1 MQPDFVKKVSKKSM
15 MRHFGLILFLVL
27 GFNIAQAKEL
37 KVYIDSPEVVLPFPI
52 EEHNDPTGNDPQS
65 FDLGLPSNV
74 TTTVEYDPETGT
86 YIFTETIGEN
96 INYRPPSMMTL
107 EEYLKYMQQKEMEDY
122 WKERV
127 AKANEESGNTSLIPP
142 IKVDSDAFRNIFG
155 SDEISIRPQGSVE
168 LSFGVNHSRY
178 DNPILPENQRKITRF
193 DFNQQ
198 IQLNLVGQIGTRVKL
213 ATNFNT
219 RAAFDFENISNLR
232 HSGDEDDL
240 LQLIELGNIKF
251 PMNTTLIPGSSTLFG
266 AKTRLQFGKLT
277 VDAIASQSRGQR
289 QVINVAGGA
298 QTTQFNVGADS
309 YEQNKHF
316 FLGHHFYDNYDNW
329 MSSLPIVSSPIN
341 ITRIEVWVT
350 NRQNITENTRNFVAF
365 ADLGE
370 ALPQHFQGNPTS
382 SNVSNP
388 LPRNDANNLYDWAV
402 NNPQVRS
409 FFDATSALSS
419 QVVSPGPFN
428 QAFEYE
434 KVENARKLTEQE
446 YTYNALLG
454 YISLNMPLNTD
465 EVLGVAYEYTVNGR
479 TFQVGE
485 FSYDGVNGT
494 DALFLKM
501 LRSTI
506 LSPQMKIWDLMM
518 KNVYS
523 VGGFQLNQQS
533 FRMDVWYNNPE
544 TSLPVNFMPYPVV
557 EEQLLVELLEMDKLN
572 ITDQPFSDGIF
583 DFVPLNLQG
592 NRIVNGGTINP
603 LNGRVYLSTAEPFGR
618 TLKGKLEESGMSPT
632 QAERVAFTELYDSTQ
647 IQAQLLPRKN
657 RYSLRGEFKS
667 SVTGDIPLNALNVP
681 QGGVTVIAGGNPLTE
696 GIDYTVDYSMG
707 RVRILNTSILE
718 SNVPIQIQ
726 VESNS
731 IFGFQQ
737 KTYLGTHFNYR
748 VDKDFNIGATWLNA
762 KEKPLTPKINIGD
775 EPYSNHMI
783 GLNMDIRKEVP
794 LITKLVDALPNIST
808 SAPSF
813 VSFRAEGAYLLPGT
827 PRGLQ
832 GQGGTSYIDD
842 FEASQSL
849 IDLRSQTSWKIASI
863 PQGQADLFPEASLVN
878 DLSAGFNRSL
888 LAWYSIDPL
897 FYQNNNLTP
906 AHIQNDPAM
915 LQDSRMRIVLMN
927 ELFPNLNLQQ
937 FTFNNVPSLD
947 LAFYPRERG
956 MYNYDSNDAFIDE
969 NGLFTNP
976 RRRWGGIMRQ
986 LSTTNFEQANIEFIQ
1001 FWVLDP
1007 FNDDAT
1013 NIVGASNGGD
1023 LYFNLGNVSE
1033 DVLRDSR
1040 KSFEHGLPV
1049 DPNDISTI
1057 DITPW
1062 ARVPKNQTVV
1072 NAFDNDDVARANQD
1086 VGMDGMSSQI
1096 ERDHFQDFI
1105 TWVNNS
1111 TLSQDEKDRLI
1122 NDPSSDDYTY
1132 YRDDNYDTQQL
1143 NILERYKKFN
1153 GLEGNSPTMQQS
1165 TTQNAQGYPTQ
1176 ATNAPDIE
1184 DNNADN
1190 NLSESEAYFQY
1201 KISLRPGEMNVGQ
1214 NYITS
1219 ISEIV
1224 KPGGTIEKWYQFRVP
1239 VFQPNKAV
1247 NGISDFRSI
1256 RFMRMFLHDWDQEV
1270 VLRFARLEL
1279 VRGEWRRYMM
1289 DLYEP
1294 GDGIQIDPNLTT
1306 FNIGVVN
1313 IEEHDQRVPV
1323 RYVLPP
1329 GIQREIDPAQI
1340 QVRQLN
1346 EQSMV
1351 LSVCDLQDGD
1361 ARAGF
1366 RNINFNLNNYKK
1378 MQMFVHAEAVSMD
1391 KPLLDDDV
1399 TVFVRLGTDMEDNYY
1414 EFELPLKLTP
1424 WGSTSELDIWPVENN
1439 IEIVFDHLT
1448 NLKKRRNDLMAGQN
1462 PTVNLQS
1469 IYSEPSPD
1477 DPNKML
1483 RVKGSPNLQGL
1494 RVVMIGVRNPKQN
1507 ANNPWKPDDGMAKC
1521 VEVWVN
1527 ELRLTDFLSEGG
1539 GATVA
1544 NLQVQAAD
1552 FATINMNGSYYG
1564 QNWGSVESRVQER
1577 QRDTRIAYDANT
1589 TIQLGRFFGTKARIS
1604 MPFFWAYSI
1613 ANIRPEFDP
1622 FNPDIKLSEYTGE
1635 DRRERQRLGTNSF
1648 MRRGYNF
1655 NNVRRERGGAGTPKF
1670 YDVENWSAGFGFN
1683 EDLQRDFDLVY
1694 DRTRIWKGNLN
1705 YNFNATPKYFEPFK
1719 EVKLF
1724 QKSKWWNIIKEAG
1737 IYLGPKSMTFNNNLL
1752 RTYNE
1757 RLVRNNLSSFNLR
1770 PVYIK
1775 NFTWDR
1781 HYQMRYDV
1789 TKNLKLDYTAN
1800 NRALFVEPNG
1810 QIDRKENPEVYR
1822 EFRDTIF
1829 RQLGTGATPMQ
1840 FAHNYNLSWTAPFA
1854 KIPALD
1860 WVNVTARY
1868 TGSYEWMRGPL
1879 AQPEFGNVIQN
1890 SRNVNIQGQL
1900 NFVNL
1905 YNKNHFLKKV
1915 NGAGGSAKAI
1925 STPRQ
1930 SATERTP
1937 GGKGSQ
1943 NAKNAKPEGI
1953 LKWRTDRNKKK
1964 KSKLEKK
1971 RDALEPFKEPS
1982 AQLTDSLGPEKIKE
1996 FQEDLKTLEDKIKAR
2011 QVKLDT
2017 LQAKANRQAERRK
2030 KPVHPVAGFGGRML
2044 MTVRNVSGTYNQVD
2058 GTVLPGYNQDPRF
2071 FGLNGSLAAPTS
2083 GFVFGSQQRN
2093 IWGVQRGPEITDVA
2107 VQNGWLVQNNALNAQ
2122 YGLNHLQT
2130 ITGRALLEP
2139 MKDLRIELS
2148 MNRNFM
2154 QNSVSFFRWNDDIAQ
2169 FEDQSRFMTQNIT
2182 YSTITLGSAFVN
2194 MGTRYSSQT
2203 FDQLLANLL
2212 PVSQILGAANGN
2224 STATQTGFY
2233 DGYDRGQQEVIM
2245 GAFVSAYSGKSVT
2258 QESINPLKS
2267 LPLPNWTL
2275 TYDGLSKFNFAKKF
2289 VRNFVVKHGYSS
2301 TFAASG
2307 MQTNLNFE
2315 EDANGFASAR
2325 DLNGNFIAPM
2335 LIQNLSIIERFAPLL
2350 GVDATWILSKNA
2362 LITKLEYRRDRSI
2375 GLGLANNQVTE
2386 ILGKEWIIGLGYKID
2401 KLVIKKFKINGKP
2414 LESPLNFRF
2423 DLSIR
2428 DNITVIRKIIEES
2441 NQATAG
2447 QKVFSIRSSLDYNLT
2462 RNLTLQMYYDQMIT
2476 TPVIATSYPT
2486 GNMSCGFRLRINL
2499 GGL

>member
-1 MQPDFVKKVSKKSM
+1 MSNINISKSLLTV
-15 MRHFGLILFLVL
+15 FILFLGYLQVKASE
-27 GFNIAQAKEL
+27 I
-37 KVYIDSPEVVLPFPI
+37 KVYIDSPGVQLPFPI
-52 EEHNDPTGNDPQS
+52 EEHNDPTGNNPQS
-65 FDLGLPSNV
+65 FDLGMPTNV

-86 YIFTETIGEN
+86 YIFRETIGEN

-107 EEYLKYMQQKEMEDY
+107 EEYLKYMQQKEMEEY
-122 WKERV
+122 WKERI
-127 AKANEESGNTSLIPP
+127 AKENEKSGNKPFSVP
-142 IKVDSDAFRNIFG
+142 IKIDSDAFRNFFG
-155 SDEISIRPQGSVE
+155 SDEINIRPQGSVE
-168 LSFGVNHSRY
+168 VSFGVSHSRY
-178 DNPILPENQRKITRF
+178 DNPILPENQRKITRL

-198 IQLNLVGQIGTRVKL
+198 IQMNLVGQIGNRVKL
-213 ATNFNT
+213 STKYNT

-232 HSGDEDDL
+232 HSGDPDDL

-277 VDAIASQSRGQR
+277 VDAIASQSRGQK

-298 QTTQFNVGADS
+298 QKTQFNISADA
-309 YEQNKHF
+309 YEQNKHY
-316 FLGHHFYDNYDNW
+316 FLGHHFYENYDNW

-350 NRQNITENTRNFVAF
+350 NRQNITENTRNIIAF

-370 ALPQHFQGNPTS
+370 ALPQHFQGGVTS
-382 SNVSNP
+382 SNLANP
-388 LPRNDANNLYDWAV
+388 LPRNDANNLYEWATA
-402 NNPQVRS
+402 NSGVRS
-409 FFDATSALSS
+409 FFNATSALAT
-419 QVVSPGPFN
+419 QATSPGPFN

-434 KVENARKLTEQE
+434 KVENARKLTDQE
-446 YTYNALLG
+446 FSYNALLG

-465 EVLGVAYEYTVNGR
+465 EVLGVAYEYTLNGR

-494 DALFLKM
+494 DALVLKM

-506 LSPQMKIWDLMM
+506 FSPQMKIWDLMM

-523 VGGFQLNQQS
+523 VGGFQLSQQN

-557 EEQLLVELLEMDKLN
+557 EEKLLVELLEMDKIN
-572 ITDQPFSDGIF
+572 INNQPFSDGIF
-583 DFVPLNLQG
+583 DFAPLQIQG
-592 NRIVNGGTINP
+592 NRIINGGTINP

-618 TLKGKLEESGMSPT
+618 TLKEKLLESGMSGS
-632 QAERVAFTELYDSTQ
+632 QADRIAFTELYDSTQ

-657 RYSLRGEFKS
+657 RFSLRGEFKS
-667 SVTGDIPLNALNVP
+667 SVGGDIPLNALNVP
-681 QGGVTVIAGGNPLTE
+681 QGGVTVIAGGSPLKE
-696 GIDYTVDYSMG
+696 GVDFTVDYSMG
-707 RVRILNTSILE
+707 RVKILNTAILE
-718 SNVPIQIQ
+718 SNVPIQVQ

-731 IFGFQQ
+731 VFGFQQ
-737 KTYLGTHFNYR
+737 KTYMGTHFNYR
-748 VDKDFNIGATWLNA
+748 FDKDFNIGATWLNA
-762 KEKPLTPKINIGD
+762 KEKPLTPKVNIGD
-775 EPYSNHMI
+775 EPYSNHML

-842 FEASQSL
+842 FEASQSI
-849 IDLRSQTSWKIASI
+849 IDLRSQTAWKLASI
-863 PQGQADLFPEASLVN
+863 PQGQAELFPEASLVN
-878 DLSAGFNRSL
+878 DLALGYNRAK

-937 FTFNNVPSLD
+937 FTFNNVPTLD
-947 LAFYPRERG
+947 LGFYPQERG
-956 MYNYDSNDAFIDE
+956 MYNFDTNDAFIDE
-969 NGLFTNP
+969 NGKFTNP

-1001 FWVLDP
+1001 FWLLDP

-1013 NIVGASNGGD
+1013 NAWGASNGGD
-1023 LYFNLGNVSE
+1023 LYINLGNVSE

-1049 DPNDISTI
+1049 DPNDISGI
-1057 DITPW
+1057 DVTPW
-1062 ARVPKNQTVV
+1062 ARVPKIQTVV
-1072 NAFDNDDVARANQD
+1072 NAFDNDDVARSNQD
-1086 VGMDGMSSQI
+1086 VGMDGLNNTF

-1111 TLSQDEKDRLI
+1111 GLSQEAKDILI
-1122 NDPSSDDYTY
+1122 NDPSSDDYIY
-1132 YRDDNYDTQQL
+1132 YRDDRHDTQEL
-1143 NILERYKKFN
+1143 DILERYKRFN

-1165 TTQNAQGYPTQ
+1165 ATQNSLGYPTQ

-1201 KISLRPGEMNVGQ
+1201 KLSLRPNEMNVGQ

-1219 ISEIV
+1219 ISVIN
-1224 KPGGTIEKWYQFRVP
+1224 KPGGGVEKWYQFRVP
-1239 VFQPNKAV
+1239 VFQPNRAV
-1247 NGISDFRSI
+1247 NGISDYRSL
-1256 RFMRMFLHDWDQEV
+1256 RFMRMFLHDWDQQV

-1294 GDGIQIDPNLTT
+1294 GDGIQLDPNLTT

-1313 IEEHDQRVPV
+1313 IEEHDQRQPI

-1378 MQMFVHAEAVSMD
+1378 MKMFVHAEEVTPN
-1391 KPLLDDDV
+1391 KPLADNDV
-1399 TVFVRLGTDMEDNYY
+1399 TLFVRLGTDMEDNYY
-1414 EFELPLKLTP
+1414 EYELPLKLTP
-1424 WGSTSELDIWPVENN
+1424 WGASSELDIWPEANNVE
-1439 IEIVFDHLT
+1439 IDFDQLT
-1448 NLKKRRNDLMAGQN
+1448 DLKRRRNNLMEGVNAS
-1462 PTVNLQS
+1462 VNLNS
-1469 IYSEPSPD
+1469 IYTETIPN
-1477 DPNKML
+1477 DPTKL
-1483 RVKGSPNLQGL
+1483 IRVKGNPNLQGL
-1494 RVVMIGVRNPKQN
+1494 RVVMIGVRNPKASTN
-1507 ANNPWKPDDGMAKC
+1507 TTWPGDDGQPKC

-1527 ELRLTDFLSEGG
+1527 ELRLSDFLSAGG

-1577 QRDTRIAYDANT
+1577 QRDTRIKYDANT
-1589 TIQLGRFFGTKARIS
+1589 TMQLGRFFGTKARIS
-1604 MPFFWAYSI
+1604 MPFFWAYSV

-1622 FNPDIKLSEYTGE
+1622 FYPDIRLSEYTGE

-1648 MRRGYNF
+1648 IRRGYNF
-1655 NNVRRERGGAGTPKF
+1655 NNVRRERGGGGTPRF
-1670 YDVENWSAGFGFN
+1670 FDVENWSAGFGFN
-1683 EDLQRDFDLVY
+1683 DDLMRDFDLVY

-1719 EVKLF
+1719 DVKLF
-1724 QKSKWWNIIKEAG
+1724 QKSKWWTIVKEAG

-1781 HYQMRYDV
+1781 HYQVRYDV
-1789 TKNLKLDYTAN
+1789 TKNLKVDYTAN
-1800 NRALFVEPNG
+1800 NRAIFVEPDG
-1810 QIDRKENPEVYR
+1810 QIDKKENPEVFR
-1822 EFRDTIF
+1822 QFRDTIF
-1829 RQLGTGATPMQ
+1829 NQMGTGATPMN
-1840 FAHNYNLSWTAPFA
+1840 FAHNYNISWTAPFS

-1860 WVNVTARY
+1860 WVNATARY

-1879 AQPEFGNVIQN
+1879 GQPEFGNTIQN

-1915 NGAGGSAKAI
+1915 NGAGSGRNEAS
-1925 STPRQ
+1925 PRQ
-1930 SATERTP
+1930 SATERAPKQGTQ
-1937 GGKGSQ
+1937 S
-1943 NAKNAKPEGI
+1943 NKNAKPEGF
-1953 LKWRTDRNKKK
+1953 LKWRTERNKKK

-1971 RDALEPFKEPS
+1971 LAALEPFKEPS

-1996 FQEDLKTLEDKIKAR
+1996 YQEDIKLLEERIKSR

-2017 LQAKANRQAERRK
+2017 LQSKANRQAERRK
-2030 KPVHPVAGFGGRML
+2030 KPVTPVAGFGGRLL
-2044 MTVRNVSGTYNQVD
+2044 MTVRNVSGTYNSTD

-2071 FGLNGSLAAPTS
+2071 FGLNGSLAAPTT

-2093 IWGVQRGPEITDVA
+2093 IWGVQNGTDIAGTA
-2107 VQNGWLVQNNALNAQ
+2107 VQNGWLVQNNALNTQ
-2122 YGLNHLQT
+2122 YMLNHTQT

-2139 MKDLRIELS
+2139 MKDFRIELS
-2148 MNRNFM
+2148 LNRNFM
-2154 QNSVSFFRWNDDIAQ
+2154 QNSASFFRWNDETST

-2182 YSTITLGSAFVN
+2182 FSTITIGSAFTTL
-2194 MGTRYSSQT
+2194 GDRYSSET
-2203 FDQLLANLL
+2203 FSALIANLQ
-2212 PVSQILGAANGN
+2212 PVSQILGGANAN
-2224 STATQTGFY
+2224 ATLTQTGFY
-2233 DGYDRGQQEVIM
+2233 DGYDRGQQEVVM
-2245 GAFVSAYSGKSVT
+2245 GAFVAAYSGRVVNET
-2258 QESINPLKS
+2258 SINPLRS

-2275 TYDGLSKFNFAKKF
+2275 TYDGLSKFKFAKNF
-2289 VRNFVVKHGYSS
+2289 VKNFVVKHGYNS
-2301 TFAASG
+2301 TFSASG
-2307 MQTNLNFE
+2307 MQTNLNFAA
-2315 EDANGFASAR
+2315 DDFGNASAR

-2335 LIQNLSIIERFAPLL
+2335 LVQNLSIIERFTPLL
-2350 GVDATWILSKNA
+2350 GIDATWILKKNA
-2362 LITKLEYRRDRSI
+2362 LITKLEYKRDRSV

-2386 ILGKEWIIGLGYKID
+2386 ILGKEWIIGLGYKIE

-2414 LESPLNFRF
+2414 IESPLNFRF

-2428 DNITVIRKIIEES
+2428 DNITVIRKIIEET

-2447 QKVFSIRSSLDYNLT
+2447 QEVLSIRSTIDYNLT

-2476 TPVIATSYPT
+2476 NPVIATSYPT
-2486 GNMSCGFRLRINL
+2486 GNMNCGFRLRINL

>member
-1 MQPDFVKKVSKKSM
+1 MSVLK
-15 MRHFGLILFLVL
+15 ILFRSLALAVCL
-27 GFNIAQAKEL
+27 WIIHPAAAKEI
-37 KVYIDSPEVVLPFPI
+37 KIYIDSPVVELPFPI
-52 EEHNDPTGNDPQS
+52 EEHNDPTANTTQS

-74 TTTVEYDPETGT
+74 TNTVEYDPVTGT
-86 YIFTETIGEN
+86 YIFKENIGEN
-96 INYRPPSMMTL
+96 IFYRPPSMMTL
-107 EEYLKYMQQKEMEDY
+107 EEYLKYMQQKEMEEY
-122 WKERV
+122 WKEKV
-127 AKANEESGNTSLIPP
+127 TKSNEQNSKTPLIPP
-142 IKVDSDAFRNIFG
+142 IKIDSDAFRNIFG

-198 IQLNLVGQIGTRVKL
+198 IQMNLVGQIGKRVKL
-213 ATNFNT
+213 STNYNT

-266 AKTRLQFGKLT
+266 AKTRLQFGRLT
-277 VDAIASQSRGQR
+277 VDAIASQSRGQK

-298 QTTQFNVGADS
+298 QTTQFNVGADA
-309 YEQNKHF
+309 YEQNKHY
-316 FLGHHFYDNYDNW
+316 FLGQYFYENYDNW

-350 NRQNITENTRNFVAF
+350 NRQNITENTRNIIAF

-370 ALPQHFQGNPTS
+370 ATPANFEGSPTA
-382 SNVSNP
+382 SNVANP
-388 LPRNDANNLYDWAV
+388 LPRNDANNLYEWAV
-402 NNPQVRS
+402 ANGNVRS
-409 FFDATSALSS
+409 FFNATSELAS
-419 QVVSPGPFN
+419 QVASPGPFS
-428 QAFEYE
+428 QAFEFE

-446 YTYNALLG
+446 FTYNALLG
-454 YISLNMPLNTD
+454 YISLNMPLNAD
-465 EVLGVAYEYTVNGR
+465 EVLGVAYEYTLNGR
-479 TFQVGE
+479 TYQVGE
-485 FSYDGVNGT
+485 FSYDGITGT
-494 DALFLKM
+494 DALYLKM

-506 LSPQMKIWDLMM
+506 LSPKMKIWDLMM

-533 FRMDVWYNNPE
+533 FRMDLWYNNPE
-544 TSLPVNFMPYPVV
+544 TSLPVNFMPYPNVD
-557 EEQLLVELLEMDKLN
+557 ETLLVELLNMDKLN
-572 ITDQPFSDGIF
+572 INNQPFSDGIF
-583 DFVPLNLQG
+583 DFAPLQIQG
-592 NRIVNGGTINP
+592 NRITNGGTINP

-618 TLKGKLEESGMSPT
+618 TLRSKLIESGMSEI
-632 QAERVAFTELYDSTQ
+632 QANMIAFTELYDSTQ

-657 RYSLRGEFKS
+657 RFSLKGEFKS
-667 SVTGDIPLNALNVP
+667 AVAGDIPLNALNVP
-681 QGGVTVIAGGNPLTE
+681 KGGVTVIAGGTPLKE
-696 GIDYTVDYSMG
+696 GVDYTVDYSLG
-707 RVRILNTSILE
+707 RVKILNTSILE

-737 KTYLGTHFNYR
+737 KTYLGTHLNYR

-762 KEKPLTPKINIGD
+762 KEKPLTPKVNIGD
-775 EPYSNHMI
+775 EPYSNHML

-794 LITKLVDALPNIST
+794 LITKLVDALPIIST

-832 GQGGTSYIDD
+832 GTGGTSYIDD

-849 IDLRSQTSWKIASI
+849 IDLRSMNSWKIASI
-863 PQGQADLFPEASLVN
+863 PQGQPNLFPEASLVN
-878 DLSAGFNRSL
+878 NLELGYNRAL

-937 FTFNNVPSLD
+937 FTFNNVPTLD

-956 MYNYDSNDAFIDE
+956 MYNYDTNVDE
-969 NGLFTNP
+969 NGLFLNP

-1001 FWVLDP
+1001 FWLLDP

-1013 NIVGASNGGD
+1013 NAWGASNGGD

-1049 DPNDISTI
+1049 DPNDLSQI

-1062 ARVPKNQTVV
+1062 ARVPKAQTVV
-1072 NAFDNDDVARANQD
+1072 NAFDNDQAARANQD
-1086 VGMDGMSSQI
+1086 VGMDGMSSVLEQN
-1096 ERDHFQDFI
+1096 HFQDFI

-1111 TLSQDEKDRLI
+1111 NLSQDAKNKLI
-1122 NDPSSDDYTY
+1122 NDPSSDDYIY
-1132 YRDDNYDTQQL
+1132 YRDDRHDAATL
-1143 NILERYKKFN
+1143 NILERYKRFN
-1153 GLEGNSPTMQQS
+1153 GLEGNSPTLEQS
-1165 TTQNAQGYPTQ
+1165 TAQNALGYPTQ

-1184 DNNADN
+1184 DNNEDN

-1201 KISLRPGEMNVGQ
+1201 KLSLRPNEMNVGQ

-1219 ISEIV
+1219 ISVIN
-1224 KPGGTIEKWYQFRVP
+1224 KPGGGTEKWYQFRVP
-1239 VFQPNKAV
+1239 VFEPEKAV
-1247 NGISDFRSI
+1247 NGISDFRTI
-1256 RFMRMFLHDWDQEV
+1256 RFMRMFLSDWDQEV

-1279 VRGEWRRYMM
+1279 VRGEWRRYAQN
-1289 DLYEP
+1289 LNQP
-1294 GDGIQIDPNLTT
+1294 GDYIPVDPNLTA

-1313 IEEHDQRVPV
+1313 IEEHDQRVPI

-1351 LSVCDLQDGD
+1351 LSVCNLQDGD

-1366 RNINFNLNNYKK
+1366 RNINFNLNNYRK
-1378 MQMFVHAEAVSMD
+1378 MKMFVHAEAINMSQ
-1391 KPLLDDDV
+1391 PLADNDV

-1414 EFELPLKLTP
+1414 EYELPLKLTP
-1424 WGSTSELDIWPVENN
+1424 WGASSELDIWPEANN

-1448 NLKKRRNDLMAGQN
+1448 DLKRRRNNLMDGQN
-1462 PTVNLQS
+1462 PTVNLNS
-1469 IYSEPSPD
+1469 IYTETVPN
-1477 DPNKML
+1477 DPTKL
-1483 RVKGSPNLQGL
+1483 IRVKGNPNLQGL
-1494 RVVMIGVRNPKQN
+1494 RVVMIGVRNPKQSTN
-1507 ANNPWKPDDGMAKC
+1507 TTWPGDDGQPKC

-1552 FATINMNGSYYG
+1552 LATVNMNGSYYG
-1564 QNWGSVESRVQER
+1564 RNWGSVESRVQER
-1577 QRDTRIAYDANT
+1577 QRDTRVAYDANAT
-1589 TIQLGRFFGTKARIS
+1589 VQLGRFFGPKARIS
-1604 MPFFWAYSI
+1604 MPFFWSYSI

-1622 FNPDIKLSEYTGE
+1622 FYPDIRLTEYTGE
-1635 DRRERQRLGTNSF
+1635 DRRERQRLGTNSL

-1655 NNVRRERGGAGTPKF
+1655 NNVRRERGGSATPKF
-1670 YDVENWSAGFGFN
+1670 YDVENWSASYGFN
-1683 EDLQRDFDLVY
+1683 EMLHRDFNLEY
-1694 DRTRIWKGNLN
+1694 DRTRIWKGALN
-1705 YNFNATPKYFEPFK
+1705 YNFNGTPKLWEPFK
-1719 EVKLF
+1719 DVKLF
-1724 QKSKWWNIIKEAG
+1724 QKSKWWTIVKEAG
-1737 IYLGPKSMTFNNNLL
+1737 IYLGPKSLTFNNNLL

-1757 RLVRNNLSSFNLR
+1757 RLVRNMLGENPLQPSFNLR

-1775 NFTWDR
+1775 DFTWNR
-1781 HYQMRYDV
+1781 HYQVRYDV
-1789 TKNLKLDYTAN
+1789 TKNLKVDYTAN
-1800 NRALFVEPNG
+1800 ARALFVEPNG
-1810 QIDRKENPEVYR
+1810 QIDKKENPEVYR
-1822 EFRDTIF
+1822 QFRDTIIS
-1829 RQLGTGATPMQ
+1829 QLGTGATPIN
-1840 FAHNYNLSWTAPFA
+1840 FNHNYNVSWTAPFS

-1860 WVNVTARY
+1860 WVTGTARY

-1890 SRNVNIQGQL
+1890 SRTVNLQGQL

-1905 YNKNHFLKKV
+1905 YNKNHYFKKV
-1915 NGAGGSAKAI
+1915 NGASSSRGTAS
-1925 STPRQ
+1925 PRQ
-1930 SATERTP
+1930 SATDSKQP
-1937 GGKGSQ
+1937 PQQGGRST
-1943 NAKNAKPEGI
+1943 KNAKPEGI

-1964 KSKLEKK
+1964 KDKLQKK
-1971 RDALEPFKEPS
+1971 LSELEPFREPN
-1982 AQLTDSLGPEKIKE
+1982 AQLTDSVGPTKIKE
-1996 FQEDLKTLEDKIKAR
+1996 FQEDIKKLEEKIKAR

-2030 KPVHPVAGFGGRML
+2030 KPVHPVAGFGSRL
-2044 MTVRNVSGTYNQVD
+2044 VMTVRNVSGTYNITD

-2071 FGLNGSLAAPTS
+2071 FGLNGSFSAPTT

-2093 IWGVQRGPEITDVA
+2093 IWGVQRGGEITDLA
-2107 VQNGWLVQNNALNAQ
+2107 VQNGWLVQNNAINSQ
-2122 YGLNHLQT
+2122 YLINHTQT

-2139 MKDLRIELS
+2139 MKDLRVEVNL
-2148 MNRNFM
+2148 NRNFM
-2154 QNSVSFFRWNDDIAQ
+2154 QNSASFFRWNDVTQQ
-2169 FEDQSRFMTQNIT
+2169 FEDQSRFMMQNIT
-2182 YSTITLGSAFVN
+2182 YSTITLGSAFASL
-2194 MGTRYSSQT
+2194 GDRYTSET
-2203 FDQLLANLL
+2203 FNTLLANLK
-2212 PVSQILGAANGN
+2212 PVSELLGSVNSN
-2224 STATQTGFY
+2224 STLTQTGFY
-2233 DGYDRGQQEVIM
+2233 DGYDRGQQEVVM
-2245 GAFVSAYSGKSVT
+2245 GAFVAAYSGKIVNS
-2258 QESINPLKS
+2258 SNINPLRS
-2267 LPLPNWTL
+2267 IPLPNWTL
-2275 TYDGLSKFNFAKKF
+2275 TYDGLSKFEFAKKH
-2289 VRNFVVKHGYSS
+2289 VRNFVIKHGYSS

-2307 MQTNLNFE
+2307 MQTNLNYE
-2315 EDANGFASAR
+2315 ADNNGMAVAR
-2325 DLNGNFIAPM
+2325 DLNNNFIAPM
-2335 LIQNLSIIERFAPLL
+2335 LVQNLSIIERFSPLMGL
-2350 GVDATWILSKNA
+2350 DATWILAKNA
-2362 LITKLEYRRDRSI
+2362 LITKVEYRRDRSV

-2428 DNITVIRKIIEES
+2428 DNITIIRKIIEET

-2486 GNMSCGFRLRINL
+2486 GNLNCGFRLRINL

>member
-1 MQPDFVKKVSKKSM
+1 MIVS
-15 MRHFGLILFLVL
+15 LIFW
-27 GFNIAQAKEL
+27 GYQAHAKDL
-37 KVYIDSPEVVLPFPI
+37 KVYIDTPEVQLPYPI
-52 EEHNDPTGNDPQS
+52 EEHVDPTSNAQQS

-74 TTTVEYDPETGT
+74 TTTVEFDPATGS
-86 YIFTETIGEN
+86 YIFKETIGEN
-96 INYRPPSMMTL
+96 IYYRPPSMMTL
-107 EEYLKYMQQKEMEDY
+107 EEYLKYMQQKEMQEY
-122 WKERV
+122 WKERI
-127 AKANEESGNTSLIPP
+127 AKSNEKNSSQSLIPP
-142 IKVDSDAFRNIFG
+142 IKIDSDAFRNIFG

-178 DNPILPENQRKITRF
+178 DNPILPENQRRITRF

-213 ATNFNT
+213 ATNYNT

-251 PMNTTLIPGSSTLFG
+251 PLNSTLIPGSSTLFG
-266 AKTRLQFGKLT
+266 VKTRLQFGKLT

-289 QVINVAGGA
+289 QIINVAGGA
-298 QTTQFNVGADS
+298 QTTQFNVGADM
-309 YEQNKHF
+309 YEQNKHY
-316 FLGHHFYDNYDNW
+316 FLSHYFYENYDKW
-329 MSSLPIVSSPIN
+329 MSSLPIVSSPIY

-350 NRQNITENTRNFVAF
+350 NRQSVTENTRNIIAF

-370 ALPQHFQGNPTS
+370 AIPQNFQGNPTS
-382 SNVSNP
+382 TNVSNP

-402 NNPQVRS
+402 ANNDVRS
-409 FFDATSALSS
+409 FFNAPSALAS
-419 QVVSPGPFN
+419 QTASPGPFN

-446 YTYNALLG
+446 FTYNAVLG

-465 EVLGVAYEYTVNGR
+465 EVLAVAYEYTLNGR

-494 DALFLKM
+494 DALYLKM

-506 LSPQMKIWDLMM
+506 LSPKMKIWDLMM

-544 TSLPVNFMPYPVV
+544 TSLPVNFMPFPTV
-557 EEQLLVELLEMDKLN
+557 EEKLLVELLEMDKLN
-572 ITDQPFSDGIF
+572 INNQPFPDGIF
-583 DFVPLNLQG
+583 DFAPLQLQG
-592 NRIVNGGTINP
+592 NKMINGGTINP
-603 LNGRVYLSTAEPFGR
+603 LNGRIYLSTAEPFGR
-618 TLKGKLEESGMSPT
+618 TLREKLIESGMSDI
-632 QAERVAFTELYDSTQ
+632 QADRIAFTELYDSTQ

-657 RYSLRGEFKS
+657 RFSLRGEFKS
-667 SVTGDIPLNALNVP
+667 SISGDIPLNALNVP
-681 QGGVTVIAGGNPLTE
+681 KGGVSVIAGGTPLTE
-696 GIDYTVDYSMG
+696 GTDFTVDYSLG
-707 RVRILNTSILE
+707 RVKILNTAILE

-737 KTYLGTHFNYR
+737 KTYMGSHFNYR

-762 KEKPLTPKINIGD
+762 KEKPLTPKVNIGD
-775 EPYSNHMI
+775 EPYSNHML

-832 GQGGTSYIDD
+832 GQTGTSYIDD

-849 IDLRSQTSWKIASI
+849 IDLRSQTAWKIASI
-863 PQGQADLFPEASLVN
+863 PQGQPALFPEASLIN
-878 DLSAGFNRSL
+878 DLKLGFNRAR

-937 FTFNNVPSLD
+937 FTFNNIPTLD
-947 LAFYPRERG
+947 LAFYPQERG
-956 MYNYDSNDAFIDE
+956 MYNYDTNEAFIDE
-969 NGLFTNP
+969 NGRFTNP

-986 LSTTNFEQANIEFIQ
+986 LTTTNFEQANIEFIQ
-1001 FWVLDP
+1001 FWLLDP

-1013 NIVGASNGGD
+1013 NAVGASNGGD

-1049 DPNDISTI
+1049 NPNDISGI
-1057 DITPW
+1057 DVTPW
-1062 ARVPKNQTVV
+1062 ARVPRLQTVV
-1072 NAFDNDDVARANQD
+1072 NAFDNDDDARANQD
-1086 VGMDGMSSQI
+1086 VGMDGMSNAI
-1096 ERDHFQDFI
+1096 EREHFQDFV

-1111 TLSQDEKDRLI
+1111 SLSQEAKDRLI
-1122 NDPSSDDYTY
+1122 NDPSSDDYIY
-1132 YRDDNYDTQQL
+1132 YRDDRHDAQQL

-1153 GLEGNSPTMQQS
+1153 GLEGNSPTLRQS
-1165 TTQNAQGYPTQ
+1165 TTQNALGYPTQ
-1176 ATNAPDIE
+1176 ATNSPDIE
-1184 DNNADN
+1184 DNNDDN

-1201 KISLRPGEMNVGQ
+1201 RVSLRPENMVVGQ

-1219 ISEIV
+1219 VSV
-1224 KPGGTIEKWYQFRVP
+1224 VNKPGGGVEKWYQFRIP
-1239 VFQPNKAV
+1239 IFQPDLAV

-1256 RFMRMFLHDWDQEV
+1256 RFMRMFLRDWDQEV

-1279 VRGEWRRYMM
+1279 VRGEWRRYML
-1289 DLYEP
+1289 DLNEP
-1294 GDGIQIDPNLTT
+1294 GDGLQIDPNLTS

-1313 IEEHDQRVPV
+1313 IEEHDQRVPI

-1351 LSVCDLQDGD
+1351 LSVCNLQDGD

-1366 RNINFNLNNYKK
+1366 RNINFNLNNYQK
-1378 MQMFVHAEAVSMD
+1378 MKMFVHAEAVSTD
-1391 KPLLDDDV
+1391 KPLANDDV
-1399 TVFVRLGTDMEDNYY
+1399 TLFVRLGTDMEDNYY
-1414 EFELPLKLTP
+1414 EYELPLKLTP
-1424 WGSTSELDIWPVENN
+1424 WGAASETEIWPEANNVE
-1439 IEIVFDHLT
+1439 IIFDHLT
-1448 NLKKRRNDLMAGQN
+1448 DLKRRRNQMMEGQN
-1462 PTVNLQS
+1462 PTVNLNS
-1469 IYSEPSPD
+1469 IYSEPVPG
-1477 DPNKML
+1477 DPTKL
-1483 RVKGSPNLQGL
+1483 IRIKGSPNLQGL
-1494 RVVMIGVRNPKQN
+1494 KVIMIGVRNPRQTGK
-1507 ANNPWKPDDGMAKC
+1507 NPWKPDDGQSKC

-1527 ELRLTDFLSEGG
+1527 ELRLTDFLSAGG

-1552 FATINMNGSYYG
+1552 LATINMNGSYYG

-1577 QRDTRIAYDANT
+1577 QRDTRLAYDANT
-1589 TIQLGRFFGTKARIS
+1589 TVQLGRFFGTKARIS
-1604 MPFFWAYSI
+1604 MPFFWTYSI

-1622 FNPDIKLSEYTGE
+1622 FNPDVRLAEYTGE
-1635 DRRERQRLGTNSF
+1635 DRRERQRLGTNSHV
-1648 MRRGYNF
+1648 RKGYNF
-1655 NNVRRERGGAGTPKF
+1655 TNVRRERGGGGTPRF
-1670 YDVENWSAGFGFN
+1670 YDIENWSAGFGFSD
-1683 EDLQRDFDLVY
+1683 DLQRDFNLVY
-1694 DRTRIWKGNLN
+1694 NRTRIWKGNLN
-1705 YNFNATPKYFEPFK
+1705 YNFNASPKLFEPFK
-1719 EVKLF
+1719 DVKLF
-1724 QKSKWWNIIKEAG
+1724 QKSKWWALLKEAG
-1737 IYLGPKSMTFNNNLL
+1737 VYLGPKSMTFNNNLL

-1757 RLVRNNLSSFNLR
+1757 RLVRNNLSFFNMR

-1781 HYQMRYDV
+1781 HYQVRYDV
-1789 TKNLKLDYTAN
+1789 TRNLKVDYTAN
-1800 NRALFVEPNG
+1800 NRALFVEPDG
-1810 QIDRKENPEVYR
+1810 QIDRRENPENYR
-1822 EFRDTIF
+1822 EFVDTIF
-1829 RQLGTGATPMQ
+1829 KQLGTGATPVQ
-1840 FAHNYNLSWTAPFA
+1840 FTHNYNINWTAPLN

-1860 WVNVTARY
+1860 WINATAKY
-1868 TGSYEWMRGPL
+1868 SGSYEWMRGPL
-1879 AQPEFGNVIQN
+1879 AQPDFGNVIQN
-1890 SRNVNIQGQL
+1890 GREVNLQGQL

-1915 NGAGGSAKAI
+1915 NTGGGGSAV
-1925 STPRQ
+1925 SSPRR
-1930 SATERTP
+1930 SATDPKPRP
-1937 GGKGSQ
+1937 AGVQ
-1943 NAKNAKPEGI
+1943 NTKKAKPEGF
-1953 LKWRTDRNKKK
+1953 LKWRMDRNNKKK
-1964 KSKLEKK
+1964 AKLENKLA
-1971 RDALEPFKEPS
+1971 RLEPFREPN
-1982 AQLTDSLGPEKIKE
+1982 AQLTDSLGPSKIRAY
-1996 FQEDLKTLEDKIKAR
+1996 QEEIKALEEKIKAR
-2011 QVKLDT
+2011 KIKLDT

-2030 KPVHPVAGFGGRML
+2030 KPVHPVAGFGGRLL
-2044 MTVRNVSGTYNQVD
+2044 MTVRNVSGTYKQVD
-2058 GTVLPGYNQDPRF
+2058 GTVLPGYNQEPRF
-2071 FGLNGSLAAPTS
+2071 LGLNSSLAAPTT

-2093 IWGVQRGPEITDVA
+2093 IWGVQNGPEISNIA
-2107 VQNGWLVQNNALNAQ
+2107 VQNGWLVQNNAINTQ
-2122 YGLNHLQT
+2122 YTINHVQN

-2139 MKDLRIELS
+2139 MKDLRIELN
-2148 MNRNFM
+2148 MNRTFT
-2154 QNSVSFFRWNDDIAQ
+2154 QNSASFFRWNDETAQ
-2169 FEDQSRFMTQNIT
+2169 FEDQSRFMTQSVT
-2182 YSTITLGSAFVN
+2182 FSTITIGSAFVN
-2194 MGTRYSSQT
+2194 MGDRYSSET
-2203 FDQLLANLL
+2203 FNTLLTNLL
-2212 PVSQILGAANGN
+2212 PVSQLFGAANPN
-2224 STATQTGFY
+2224 SSLTQTGFY
-2233 DGYDRGQQEVIM
+2233 DGYDRGQQQVVM
-2245 GAFVSAYSGKSVT
+2245 GAFVAAYSGRGVNQT
-2258 QESINPLKS
+2258 SIDPLKS
-2267 LPLPNWTL
+2267 TPLPNWTL
-2275 TYDGLSKFNFAKKF
+2275 TYDGLSKFDFAKKF

-2301 TFAASG
+2301 TFTASG

-2315 EDANGFASAR
+2315 ADINGNAIAR

-2335 LIQNLSIIERFAPLL
+2335 LVQNLSIIERFTPLL
-2350 GVDATWILSKNA
+2350 GLDATWILKKNA
-2362 LITKLEYRRDRSI
+2362 LITKAEYRRDRSI

-2386 ILGKEWIIGLGYKID
+2386 IIGKEWIIGLGYKID

-2428 DNITVIRKIIEES
+2428 DNITVIRKIIEDT
-2441 NQATAG
+2441 NQPTAG
-2447 QKVFSIRSSLDYNLT
+2447 QQTFSIRSSLDYNLT
-2462 RNLTLQMYYDQMIT
+2462 RNVTFQMYYDQMIT

-2486 GNMSCGFRLRINL
+2486 GNLNAGFRLRINL